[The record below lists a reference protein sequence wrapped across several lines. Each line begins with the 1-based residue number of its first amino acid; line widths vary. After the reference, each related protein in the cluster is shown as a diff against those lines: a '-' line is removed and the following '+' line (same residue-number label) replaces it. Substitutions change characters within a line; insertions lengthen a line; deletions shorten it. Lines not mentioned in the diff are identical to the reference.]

1 MSTSPRRAYARPALW
16 RRVLR
21 LFWRVLR
28 ILVIGVAVLG
38 PAPPPP
44 PLPRLPV
51 AERRVQDDD
60 DDDE

>member
-1 MSTSPRRAYARPALW
+1 MSKSPRRAYARPALW
-16 RRVLR
+16 RRALR

-28 ILVIGVAVLG
+28 ILVVSVAVLG

-51 AERRVQDDD
+51 AELRVHDE